1 MRRTIR
7 TLIVGG
13 VLLTAT
19 ACGTAPGTPN
29 AAGTPAVGSAPA
41 GSAPAAKA
49 PPGVGSTCDAL
60 GQAYSKN
67 IATFAESLTNLVSDP
82 KAVAKAQQSLAGFAT
97 AVSDAT
103 KASEN
108 AELKADGKLAA
119 DQMLAKS
126 KDKKF
131 FAAIKT
137 GEDVNQT
144 MGATLTGWLSPVT
157 RHCS

>member
-1 MRRTIR
+1 MRRMIS
-7 TLIVGG
+7 TLSVGG
-13 VLLTAT
+13 VLLSAT
-19 ACGTAPGTPN
+19 ACGTAPGTT
-29 AAGTPAVGSAPA
+29 GTPSVASAPA
-41 GSAPAAKA
+41 GSAPAAVA
-49 PPGVGSTCDAL
+49 STCEAL

-67 IATFAESLTNLVSDP
+67 IATFAESLTNLVADR
-82 KAVAKAQQSLAGFAT
+82 KTVAQAQKSLAGFAT

-131 FAAIKT
+131 FAGIKT